1 MTNTAT
7 YRGRLSAGIS
17 LDGNKRTKMAAGE
30 EDKEQDR
37 SHREAEIME
46 DVMEGRWLK
55 QTLTGK

>member
-17 LDGNKRTKMAAGE
+17 PDGNKRTKMAAGE

-46 DVMEGRWLK
+46 DVMEGTWLK
-55 QTLTGK
+55 QT